1 MTTPRNT
8 PAASR
13 RVRANGDGTVYQ
25 RKDGRWEA
33 AGYVLAPGNTSKR
46 VSVYGMTRAEA
57 LAKLTEK
64 IAASN
69 RGVPVVT
76 AQGSLAAFLTYWLE
90 NVAVHQLRETTHTR
104 YTAVVHQYLIPGL
117 GRKKLAK
124 LTAKDVRTWLNELR
138 TVCQCCARGI
148 DAGRNPNAQTN
159 RRPRCCA
166 IGRCCHKRLSPLTLA
181 YIHSVLKSALEHA
194 VREEEILRNVARNVR
209 TGTPRPRRF
218 NPLTAHEARA
228 FLASAQ
234 NHRLHALFELA
245 LRTGLRKGEVL
256 GLRWEDLD
264 LDDGTASIRRTLQRT
279 GTGGLTTLPT
289 KTISSERRIAL
300 PAACV
305 ASLHEHRDRQAR
317 EKQQA
322 GAEWADNGLIFT
334 RSDGHPIEPSTLTRH
349 FNALLRCSRLRAIR
363 FHDLR
368 HSTATLLLEQGV
380 ELVVIKELLGHA
392 HIGVTATV
400 YAHVRLRLQRD
411 AIDLLGRALR
421 NPLEATGEPDDGDDP
436 PLCAAP
442 VR

>member
-1 MTTPRNT
+1 MTASHDT
-8 PAASR
+8 PAPSR
-13 RVRANGDGTVYQ
+13 RSRANGDGTVYQ

-33 AGYVLAPGNTSKR
+33 AGYVLAPGDTRKR
-46 VSVYGMTRAEA
+46 VRVYGITRKEA

-69 RGVPVVT
+69 RGVPVVS
-76 AQGSLAAFLTYWLE
+76 AQGSLGAFLTYWLE

-104 YTAVVHQYLIPGL
+104 YTTCVTQYLIPGL
-117 GRKKLAK
+117 GKRKLAK
-124 LTAKDVRTWLNELR
+124 LAAKDIRSWLNGLR
-138 TVCQCCARGI
+138 TVCQCCARGL
-148 DAGRNPNAQTN
+148 DARRKPDAQAGRQ
-159 RRPRCCA
+159 PRCCA
-166 IGRCCHKRLSPLTLA
+166 IGKCCRKLLSPLTLA

-194 VREEEILRNVARNVR
+194 VREEEIPRNVARNVR

-218 NPLTAHEARA
+218 EPLTADEART
-228 FLASAQ
+228 FLTAAKG
-234 NHRLHALFELA
+234 HRLHALFELA
-245 LRTGLRKGEVL
+245 LRTGLRKGELL

-264 LDDGTASIRRTLQRT
+264 LDASTASIRRTLQRT
-279 GTGGLTTLPT
+279 RTGGLTTLPT

-305 ASLHEHRDRQAR
+305 TSLREHRARQAR

-322 GAEWADNGLIFT
+322 GAQWVDNGLVFS
-334 RSDGHPIEPSTLTRH
+334 RPDGHPIEPATLTRH
-349 FNALLRCSRLRAIR
+349 FKALLRRSRLRAIR

-411 AIDLLGRALR
+411 AIDLLGRTL
-421 NPLEATGEPDDGDDP
+421 GERSESVSQPDDGDDP